1 MSSEFITN
9 QKKLLSTIFKDIL
22 PSANSMDA
30 LVGYFYFSGFEEIYK
45 NIRDKKVRILVG
57 LDAEKGTVNVIKEVE
72 IIGGN
77 SAHISN
83 DEIRRKYFCDF
94 VDIFNSSDYF
104 DNKVNQEAFR
114 IFVAKI
120 NKGELEIKKTKEPN
134 HAKLYL
140 FENKKEFSQGGS
152 FPGTMITG
160 SSNLTKSGLS
170 GRYEMNV
177 VFRDDNY
184 TKAKEIFEELWESST
199 ELISRDNIKE
209 FEEEIIKKIWLDK
222 LPDPY
227 FLYLRVLNEYF
238 SASENVGIVKTPSE
252 ITKKKY
258 FNLKYQID
266 AIKDTLSIIK
276 RHDGVII
283 SDVVGLGKSIIASA
297 AAHNLDVGKIVVIC
311 PPHLKN
317 QWENYKYDFNFNAK
331 IYTSGLIGK
340 ALKETENREE
350 KRLIIVDEAHKY
362 RNEKTEDYNNLHQL
376 CAGNFVILLTA
387 TPFNN
392 RPEDVFALLK
402 LFQIPGKSTIKTID
416 NLGRQFR
423 ELSREY
429 KKIHQAQKSD
439 KKNKVSVEKKIS
451 DLSDKIRD
459 IIAPVTIRRSRI
471 DLKEISEY
479 QKDLKKQ
486 NIHPSEVNAPKE
498 ADYELGELTDLYLLT
513 LEKVAPLEENKGFI
527 GARYKP
533 TSYLKDGYKDKYES
547 ELQEKYGNKNIIYQS
562 QKNLAKFM
570 KRLLVKRFES
580 SIHAFQ
586 TTLNSMISS
595 SEKMLDWHQKG
606 KVPIY
611 KKGNLPDPEY
621 FFNTTNDDLSGELE
635 EINYEERLEKYEEK
649 GLEIIKA
656 GELKDKFT
664 EDLKSD
670 IKLLNDI
677 KKEWFE
683 NGIKADVK
691 ARAFKEI
698 VKEQL
703 ENEPNRKIA
712 VFTEYADTAD
722 YLYEQLKNEFRIIKY
737 SSKDAKSVRDAIEK
751 NFDASVAEENQ
762 EDKFDI
768 LIATDAISEGC
779 NLHRA
784 GTIFNY
790 DIPYNPT
797 RIIQRVGRINRI
809 NKRVF
814 DKLYIYNFFPSPAGE
829 KEIRSKQIA
838 SLKISMINN
847 LLGQDTKIL
856 TADEILKSFNDDFKK
871 EMNLQ
876 EQKSWDAD
884 FREEWQQVKNFEMK
898 IFKQVLKIPKRVRIR
913 REIKKEKSGVL
924 VFGKKNDEC
933 VFKLGVN
940 ENEYK
945 NISAAE
951 ALTLLKANKKE
962 KPFIVNAG
970 FENIYQNVKT
980 NLFSQKTQIAK
991 DKGLRDAINKI
1002 VYLKENFSA
1011 EESYFENL
1019 LFVLSELESLP
1030 DLIAKKIRAINLDKN
1045 KIEREIEK
1053 LKKEIPR
1060 DYLSAII
1067 NKSKKTDEGDE
1078 SVIFAEELK

>member
-1 MSSEFITN
+1 MPEFITN
-9 QKKLLSTIFKDIL
+9 QKKLLSAIFKDIL

-45 NIRDKKVRILVG
+45 NIGDKKIKILIG
-57 LDAEKGTVNVIKEVE
+57 LDAERGVANVVREIE
-72 IIGGN
+72 IIGKN
-77 SAHISN
+77 SAHISK
-83 DEIRRKYFCDF
+83 DEIRKKYLCDF

-104 DNKVNQEAFR
+104 DNKINQEAFR

-140 FENKKEFSQGGS
+140 FENKREFSQGGS

-160 SSNLTKSGLS
+160 SSNLTRSGLS

-184 TKAKEIFEELWESST
+184 KKAKEIFDELWESST

-238 SASENVGIVKTPSE
+238 SASENVGTVKTPSE

-258 FNLKYQID
+258 LNLKYQTD
-266 AIKDTLSIIK
+266 AIKDALSIIK
-276 RHDGVII
+276 RHDGVIV

-297 AAHNLDVGKIVVIC
+297 VAHNLDVDKVVVIC
-311 PPHLKN
+311 PPHLKD
-317 QWENYKYDFNFNAK
+317 QWKDYKYDFNFNAK
-331 IYTSGLIGK
+331 IYTSGLISK
-340 ALKETENREE
+340 ALKEMGDREE

-362 RNEKTEDYNNLHQL
+362 RNEKTEDYNSLHQL
-376 CAGNFVILLTA
+376 CANNFVVLLTA

-392 RPEDVFALLK
+392 KPEDVFALLE
-402 LFQIPGKSTIKTID
+402 LFQIPGRSTIRTTD

-423 ELSREY
+423 ELSQEY
-429 KKIHQAQKSD
+429 KKIHQSQKD
-439 KKNKVSVEKKIS
+439 NKKNEAGVEKKIT
-451 DLSDKIRD
+451 DLSNKIRD

-479 QKDLKKQ
+479 QKDLERQ
-486 NIHPSEVNAPKE
+486 SIHPSEVDAPKE
-498 ADYELGELTDLYLLT
+498 ADYELGELTGLYLST
-513 LEKVAPLEENKGFI
+513 LKKVAPLEENKGFI

-533 TSYLKDGYKDKYES
+533 TSYLKDEYKDKYENES
-547 ELQEKYGNKNIIYQS
+547 QEKYGNKNIIYQS

-580 SIHAFQ
+580 SIYAFHK
-586 TTLNSMISS
+586 TLDSMIAS

-606 KVPIY
+606 KIPIY

-635 EINYEERLEKYEEK
+635 EINYEERLKKYEEK

-683 NGIKADVK
+683 NGIKTDMK

-722 YLYEQLKNEFRIIKY
+722 YLYGQLKNEFRIIKY
-737 SSKDAKSVRDAIEK
+737 SSKDAKSVRNEIEK
-751 NFDASVAEENQ
+751 NFDASANEEDQ

-768 LIATDAISEGC
+768 LVATDAIAEGC

-797 RIIQRVGRINRI
+797 KVIQRVGRINRI

-838 SLKISMINN
+838 GLKISMINN

-856 TADEILKSFNDDFKK
+856 TADETLKSFNDDFKK

-884 FREEWQQVKNFEMK
+884 FREEWQQVKNFEAK
-898 IFKQVLKIPKRVRIR
+898 TFSQALEIPKRVRIK
-913 REIKKEKSGVL
+913 REIKKEESGVL
-924 VFGKKNDEC
+924 VFGKKNNEC
-933 VFKLGVN
+933 VFKLGLS

-951 ALTLLKANKKE
+951 ALTLLKADKKE
-962 KPFIVNAG
+962 KSGIVSAD
-970 FENIYQNVKT
+970 FENIYQNVKA

-991 DKGLRDAINKI
+991 DKGLRDAINKAA
-1002 VYLKENFSA
+1002 YLKENFPA

-1019 LFVLSELESLP
+1019 LFVLSELEGLP
-1030 DLIAKKIRAINLDKN
+1030 DLIAKKIRAMNLDKN
-1045 KIEREIEK
+1045 KIKGEIEK
-1053 LKKEIPR
+1053 LKKEVPR
-1060 DYLSAII
+1060 GYLLAII
-1067 NKSKKTDEGDE
+1067 NKSKKVDEGDE
-1078 SVIFAEELK
+1078 SVIFAEELI